1 MKTKGK
7 DSSNSKNKFVNNV
20 KGSSKEANTNT
31 NGSKEDSIRLV
42 FEMFQLP

>member
-20 KGSSKEANTNT
+20 KGRNKEANTNT
-31 NGSKEDSIRLV
+31 KGSKEESIT
-42 FEMFQLP
+42 